1 MDRETLKQFIEYKH
15 KRKSVI
21 IDDYCVGNAG
31 WEVQIVWR
39 LSNTPY
45 MGDDQYV
52 TLCDVEEFF
61 DWKEKIY
68 KRKLKLQKIC
78 LKLETK

>member
-1 MDRETLKQFIEYKH
+1 MDKETLKYFIEYKH
-15 KRKSVI
+15 NKKAVI

-39 LSNTPY
+39 LVNTPY

-61 DWKEKIY
+61 DWKNKIY
-68 KRKLKLQKIC
+68 TRRQKLKEIC
-78 LKLETK
+78 TKLGIS

>member
-1 MDRETLKQFIEYKH
+1 MDKETLKYFIEDKYGK
-15 KRKSVI
+15 KDVI

-39 LSNTPY
+39 PTTAPY

-52 TLCDVEEFF
+52 SLIEVEEFF
-61 DWKEKIY
+61 DWKNKIY
-68 KRKLKLQKIC
+68 VRRQKLKEIC
-78 LKLETK
+78 SKLETK